1 MQWLMDQ
8 FSMAFAVFFMV
19 MGLFWHLHGKRVKSF
34 MKDSGVGQVAKQAAT
49 DKAISL
55 IGKLLK

>member
-8 FSMAFAVFFMV
+8 ASMAFAVFFMV

-34 MKDSGVGQVAKQAAT
+34 VKDSGVGQVAKKAAT
-49 DKAISL
+49 EKAISL
-55 IGKLLK
+55 IFKLLK